1 MALQQKTVRIRGQR
15 RTEVQ
20 KTKKPPAPAFDLS
33 VTIAWSAVIWREEPK
48 TNHNYAAR
56 DRCGR
61 GGERREGRPRRR
73 RHQAHHPQFAPIL
86 LLATLSNGERALPRG
101 GQAKQYAYGVA
112 KSEVRVRTGR
122 EMFFW
127 AEGFVTMP
135 LLPFCLRRT
144 ITSLTD

>member
-20 KTKKPPAPAFDLS
+20 KTKKPPAPAPAFDFS

-61 GGERREGRPRRR
+61 GGKRREGRPRRR

-86 LLATLSNGERALPRG
+86 LLATLSNGERWALPRG

-122 EMFFW
+122 EMFFR
-127 AEGFVTMP
+127 AKGFVTMP
-135 LLPFCLRRT
+135 LLPFCL
-144 ITSLTD
+144 